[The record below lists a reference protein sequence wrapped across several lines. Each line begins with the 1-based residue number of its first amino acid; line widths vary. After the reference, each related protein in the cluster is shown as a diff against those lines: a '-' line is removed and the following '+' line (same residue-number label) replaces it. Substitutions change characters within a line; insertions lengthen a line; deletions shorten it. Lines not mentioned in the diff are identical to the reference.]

1 MNQQNRRMIKEF
13 LENRLSELIATAES
27 RDTAVENCA
36 DDNEYASRLT
46 EQKLNIVLRERESK
60 LIAEI
65 EATLQRIDHFEF
77 GECENCGGEI
87 GIARLKAKPT
97 TTLCVSCQAQLEDD
111 QLAWVS

>member
-1 MNQQNRRMIKEF
+1 MKKQNRKMIKEY
-13 LENRLSELIATAES
+13 LENRLAELIATAES

-60 LIAEI
+60 LIYEI
-65 EATLQRIDHFEF
+65 ESTLQRIDHFEF
-77 GECENCGGEI
+77 GECENCGSEI

-97 TTLCVSCQAQLEDD
+97 TTMCVSCQAQMEEQ
-111 QLAWVS
+111 QLDWAG